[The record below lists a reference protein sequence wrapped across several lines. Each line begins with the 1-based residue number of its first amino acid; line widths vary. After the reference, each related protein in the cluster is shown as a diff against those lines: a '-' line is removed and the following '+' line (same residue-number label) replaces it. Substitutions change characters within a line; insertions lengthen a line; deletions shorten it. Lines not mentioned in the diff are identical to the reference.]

1 MKLDIK
7 GLYQDLKKG
16 VKIADEVQRKTATN
30 IQGGLGYGQSV
41 FDPRFK
47 ESLLKQGVSARQTPA
62 QFVGAYT
69 SRLIV
74 DAANDG
80 SRTYWWRYNHPL
92 AVAQK
97 GVEYGVNPITSPTA
111 RSLGALAIAAPAIAA
126 SGTYDLLNPGEMF
139 RPKGYA
145 QKYSEVGSEDRR
157 ETSQPGQELFERFF
171 MGRTGQPLKY
181 ETAKQD
187 IPDLTP
193 GRYANYQN
201 FLYNEKGLLDLGIIK
216 GTGENLQG
224 VPEVRALGFPVTIP
238 MAAGF
243 TAGSIAARQAMV
255 QSRTQ
260 TPAGKTVT
268 NFYPGRERSV
278 RGIVGGAVGS
288 IAGVAFGN
296 MLNAAIA
303 TANRPQLS
311 SVSEYTENLG

>member
-47 ESLLKQGVSARQTPA
+47 ESLLKRGVSARQTPA

-97 GVEYGVNPITSPTA
+97 GVEYGVNPIKSTTA
-111 RSLGALAIAAPAIAA
+111 RSLAAIGIAAPAVAA
-126 SGTYDLLNPGEMF
+126 SGTYDLLNPGELF

-171 MGRTGQPLKY
+171 MQRTGEPLKY

-193 GRYANYQN
+193 KRYANYQN

-268 NFYPGRERSV
+268 NFYPGRERAI
-278 RGIVGGAVGS
+278 RGMVGGTVGS
-288 IAGVAFGN
+288 LAGVVFGN

-311 SVSEYTENLG
+311 PVSEYTENLG

>member
-16 VKIADEVQRKTATN
+16 VRIADEVQRKTATN

-47 ESLLKQGVSARQTPA
+47 ESLLKRGVSARQTPA

-97 GVEYGVNPITSPTA
+97 GVEYGVNPIKSTTA
-111 RSLGALAIAAPAIAA
+111 RSLAAIGIAAPAIAA
-126 SGTYDLLNPGEMF
+126 SGTYDLLNPGELF
-139 RPKGYA
+139 RPNGYA

-157 ETSQPGQELFERFF
+157 ETSQPGQELVERFF
-171 MGRTGQPLKY
+171 MQRTGEPLKY

-193 GRYANYQN
+193 KRYANYQN

-268 NFYPGRERSV
+268 NFYPGRERAI
-278 RGIVGGAVGS
+278 RGMVGGTVGS
-288 IAGVAFGN
+288 LAGVVFGN

-311 SVSEYTENLG
+311 PVSEYTENLG